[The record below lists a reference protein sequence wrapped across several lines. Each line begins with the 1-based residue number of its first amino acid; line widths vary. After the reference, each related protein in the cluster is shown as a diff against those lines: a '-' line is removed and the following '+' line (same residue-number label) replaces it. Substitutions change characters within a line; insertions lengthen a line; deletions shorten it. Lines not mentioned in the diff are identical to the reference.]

1 MRIEFLLRSVLK
13 AERTIFMSIQK
24 LNKESKGNEDT
35 NMIVLLKTGIFVPLF
50 FVSSF
55 LKMRKGHIDDI

>member
-1 MRIEFLLRSVLK
+1 MPTR
-13 AERTIFMSIQK
+13 K
-24 LNKESKGNEDT
+24 LNKVSSENEDT

-55 LKMRKGHIDDI
+55 PEMKKGHKDDI

>member
-1 MRIEFLLRSVLK
+1 MPP
-13 AERTIFMSIQK
+13 QK
-24 LNKESKGNEDT
+24 LNKVLKENEDT

>member
-1 MRIEFLLRSVLK
+1 MLIR
-13 AERTIFMSIQK
+13 Q
-24 LNKESKGNEDT
+24 LNNVSKENEDT

-55 LKMRKGHIDDI
+55 LNIEKGHINDIYL

>member
-1 MRIEFLLRSVLK
+1 
-13 AERTIFMSIQK
+13 
-24 LNKESKGNEDT
+24 
-35 NMIVLLKTGIFVPLF
+35 MIVLLKTGIFVSLF